1 MGENFYFVAAS
12 VWPGEKEDL
21 SLEGF
26 VRRGTTEDAKVY
38 LAEKRKNNKDK
49 IKLYKLVE
57 FDV

>member
-26 VRRGTTEDAKVY
+26 VRRGTTEDAKAY
-38 LAEKRKNNKDK
+38 FAEKSQNSKDEL
-49 IKLYKLVE
+49 KLYKLVE
-57 FDV
+57 VDA